1 MNKHKALW
9 GLIII
14 FALTICLQNNI
25 MAASEDDIESI
36 IKQYQ
41 QETRCEHVSA
51 VVFDNGEISYYTTE
65 NPERFKEQAQI
76 FLHQP
81 IEVENITLV

>member
-1 MNKHKALW
+1 MNKQKALW

-25 MAASEDDIESI
+25 MAASGDDIESI

-41 QETRCEHVSA
+41 QETRCEHVSV
-51 VVFDNGEISYYTTE
+51 VVFDNGEISYYGDSDGLY
-65 NPERFKEQAQI
+65 QI
-76 FLHQP
+76 GSMTKAFTGLA
-81 IEVENITLV
+81 I